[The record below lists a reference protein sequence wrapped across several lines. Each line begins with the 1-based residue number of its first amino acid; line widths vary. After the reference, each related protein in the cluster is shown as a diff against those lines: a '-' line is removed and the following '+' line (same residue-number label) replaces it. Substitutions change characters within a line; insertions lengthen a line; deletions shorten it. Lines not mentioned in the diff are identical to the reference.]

1 MKGYTTFGVAA
12 MAVAF
17 ALSSGAQDRALAV
30 DIGIAGPLS
39 GDLASFGE
47 QLKRGAEAIVADL
60 NASGGVLGEQVKLV
74 YGDDRCDP
82 KEAVSVARKMVNE
95 GVSFVA
101 GHFCSSSSI
110 PASDVYWENDILQ
123 ITPASTNPQLTE
135 KGYENVFRTCGRDD
149 QQGEVA
155 GTWLAKNYGES
166 QVAVI
171 HDKSAYGKG
180 LADLTRAAFEGMGGS
195 VALYEAINAGEQDYS
210 ALISKLKREGIEA
223 VYFGG
228 YHAEIGLIA
237 RQARDQ
243 GYSPR
248 LISGDSLN
256 TQELWSITGDAG
268 EGIIFTFGPD
278 PRDNAMASS
287 VVEGFRG
294 DGYEPEGYTLY
305 TYAAI
310 QVWAKAAEA
319 AGTFE
324 TGAVADAIRAS
335 GGFDTVIGD
344 LSYDGKGDRKDADYT
359 WYLWS
364 EGNYMDVGLDFKPN

>member
-1 MKGYTTFGVAA
+1 MKHFATLGAVTL
-12 MAVAF
+12 AVA
-17 ALSSGAQDRALAV
+17 LGGAVQHARAV
-30 DIGIAGPLS
+30 DIGLAGPLS
-39 GDLASFGE
+39 GDLASFGD
-47 QLKRGAEAIVADL
+47 QLKRGAEAAAADL
-60 NASGGVLGEQVKLV
+60 NAAGGVLGEQINLV

-82 KEAVSVARKMVNE
+82 KEAVSVARKMANE

-101 GHFCSSSSI
+101 GHFCSHSSI

-149 QQGEVA
+149 QQGDFA
-155 GTWLAKNYGES
+155 GAWLAKNFAS
-166 QVAVI
+166 SKVAVI

-180 LADLTRAAFEGMGGS
+180 LADLTRAAFEDMGGS
-195 VALYEAINAGEQDYS
+195 VALYEAVNAGEQDYS
-210 ALISKLKREGIEA
+210 ALISKLKGQGIEA
-223 VYFGG
+223 VYYGG
-228 YHAEIGLIA
+228 YHSEMGLIA
-237 RQARDQ
+237 RQSRDQ
-243 GYSPR
+243 GYSPT
-248 LISGDSLN
+248 LISGDAQN

-278 PRDNAMASS
+278 PRNNAMASDI
-287 VVEGFRG
+287 VERFRSE
-294 DGYEPEGYTLY
+294 GYEPEGYTLY

-324 TGAVADAIRAS
+324 TGAVSDAIRAS
-335 GGFDTVIGD
+335 GGFDTVIGN
-344 LSYDGKGDRKDADYT
+344 LSYNSKGDRDDIDFT

-364 EGNYMDVGLDFKPN
+364 EGSYSEVGNDFKPN